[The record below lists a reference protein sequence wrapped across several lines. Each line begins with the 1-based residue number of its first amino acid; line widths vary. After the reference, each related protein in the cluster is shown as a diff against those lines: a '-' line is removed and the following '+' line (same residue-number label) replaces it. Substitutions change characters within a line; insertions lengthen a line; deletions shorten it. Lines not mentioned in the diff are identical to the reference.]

1 MIRNSVARLSLFI
14 GLAALA
20 VPGEATAADYYFMTI
35 YGAQRPIINRPR
47 YTHTW
52 ATFIRVSGEGSDLRR
67 YRAQQFTISWLPR
80 TLEVRPLD
88 LVPEPGAN
96 LTLRRTLAYCDDNRM
111 EIAQLGPYQVDVDLW
126 NLAFR
131 RFDRLERGELMYR
144 ASDIFNRPGRQT
156 EVCNCIYAV
165 LDLDGRDPAFRP
177 VTLGFGF
184 IGSAFVARRL
194 SSHIIEPRRT
204 YPWVSDMIGVRN
216 YDASDLATLL
226 GP

>member
-1 MIRNSVARLSLFI
+1 MIRIPVARLCLFI
-14 GLAALA
+14 GFAALA
-20 VPGEATAADYYFMTI
+20 IPGEAAAADYYFMTV

-47 YTHTW
+47 YAHTW
-52 ATFIRVSGEGSDLRR
+52 ATFIRLSGEGNDLRR
-67 YRAQQFTISWLPR
+67 YRAQSFTISWMPR
-80 TLEVRPLD
+80 TLDVHPLD
-88 LVPEPGAN
+88 LQPEPGIN
-96 LTLRRTLAYCDDNRM
+96 LNLRDTIDWCDKNRV

-144 ASDIFNRPGRQT
+144 ASDIFNRPGRKP

-165 LDLDGRDPAFRP
+165 LDLDGRNPAFRP
-177 VTLGFGF
+177 VTLGFGN
-184 IGSAFVARRL
+184 IGSAFVARQL
-194 SSHIIEPRRT
+194 SCHIIEPRRT
-204 YPWVSDMIGVRN
+204 YPCVSEMIGVRN